1 MAPSGQSLFLYRL
14 SSLLRKK
21 MMLLDSLD
29 SNWKMG
35 LEHFYLLEGGEREGG
50 RFNDEQK
57 VPKR

>member
-1 MAPSGQSLFLYRL
+1 
-14 SSLLRKK
+14 